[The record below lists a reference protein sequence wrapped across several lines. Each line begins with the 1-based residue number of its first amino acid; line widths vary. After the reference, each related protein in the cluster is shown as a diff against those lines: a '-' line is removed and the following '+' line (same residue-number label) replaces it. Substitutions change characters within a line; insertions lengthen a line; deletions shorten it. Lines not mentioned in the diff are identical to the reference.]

1 MSWLNDYT
9 KPKWPLWCRLLTF
22 GGLFVVL
29 PLLIITTSVLTP
41 ILLTKHHRHQHNPA
55 IISNS
60 TLNLVHQ
67 FENKLKLQTEDTLQ
81 LEKVYQELAQQ
92 SQCNYFLPSIDDT
105 LFVFQFHLRHSS
117 SVCKNQLCRKK
128 LDASVYHQLHT
139 ITYFPIQISY
149 STTLELNLC
158 SIVGFPNTGNYS
170 KCCSKKN
177 QYSCHFTRET
187 SSTDLY
193 TDPISWAPAVRI
205 VTTSAPSASICQS
218 NSSDRRNKWI
228 IVGNMSEAIMDHRST
243 LVLEENSIL
252 ITGGA
257 KDQLFF
263 SDAVQNYQFANQSL
277 LLRVNK
283 SMIVKRFLHS
293 TDRLP
298 LSGLILLTGTTPI
311 STSKEQTIAELL
323 DPISGQTKSIEMLT
337 NRRFHTS
344 VVIPTDDKVVLI
356 GGNNYSSTVLST
368 GDVFN
373 GTHFIP
379 ILNTMM
385 VQRIYHTAT
394 YIPTLNKVLIIGGR
408 DAEHSERNTYNTIE
422 FYDVTSN
429 MFERLPNITMTT
441 ARARHTATYIPSPVN
456 KLLIIGGENNESH
469 YLDSCELFDIQ
480 TLTFTKYGNINF
492 GRYDHQAIL
501 LNNHNNILITDGI
514 SNSISIIQ
522 SEIFSLKTMS
532 ACQAGEMNTL
542 RERFTSTL
550 IPSTGEV
557 LVCGGRD
564 VFYSALNSCELYVP

>member
-1 MSWLNDYT
+1 MSD
-9 KPKWPLWCRLLTF
+9 
-22 GGLFVVL
+22 
-29 PLLIITTSVLTP
+29 
-41 ILLTKHHRHQHNPA
+41 
-55 IISNS
+55 
-60 TLNLVHQ
+60 
-67 FENKLKLQTEDTLQ
+67 
-81 LEKVYQELAQQ
+81 
-92 SQCNYFLPSIDDT
+92 
-105 LFVFQFHLRHSS
+105 
-117 SVCKNQLCRKK
+117 
-128 LDASVYHQLHT
+128 
-139 ITYFPIQISY
+139 
-149 STTLELNLC
+149 
-158 SIVGFPNTGNYS
+158 
-170 KCCSKKN
+170 
-177 QYSCHFTRET
+177 
-187 SSTDLY
+187 
-193 TDPISWAPAVRI
+193 
-205 VTTSAPSASICQS
+205 
-218 NSSDRRNKWI
+218 
-228 IVGNMSEAIMDHRST
+228 AIMDHRST
-243 LVLEENSIL
+243 FVLEENSIF

-257 KDQLFF
+257 KDQLLF
-263 SDAVQNYQFANQSL
+263 SNAVQNYEFANQSL
-277 LLRVNK
+277 SLRANK
-283 SMIVKRFLHS
+283 SMIVKRVLHAA
-293 TDRLP
+293 DRLP

-323 DPISGQTKSIEMLT
+323 DPISGQTKAIEMLT

-344 VVIPTDDKVVLI
+344 VVIPTEDKVVLI
-356 GGNNYSSTVLST
+356 GGSNYSSTVLST

-379 ILNTMM
+379 VLNTMM

-394 YIPTLNKVLIIGGR
+394 YIPTLNKILIIGGR

-480 TLTFTKYGNINF
+480 TLRFTKYGNINF

-564 VFYSALNSCELYVP
+564 IFYSALNSCELYVP